1 MSRMGESLMEAM
13 QEALDHS
20 AGKLELRTSRL
31 SINPVRETISADE
44 IRDTREKLGMSQG
57 IFAMTMGVSR
67 KTVESW
73 ETGRYN
79 PDGAARRLI
88 SILQADP
95 AIPEKHGI
103 ISR

>member
-1 MSRMGESLMEAM
+1 MLVPQIFIKRIRNR
-13 QEALDHS
+13 S
-20 AGKLELRTSRL
+20 A
-31 SINPVRETISADE
+31 NE
-44 IRDTREKLGMSQG
+44 IKDTRKKLGMSQG
-57 IFAMTMGVSR
+57 IFAVTMGVSK

-103 ISR
+103 INK